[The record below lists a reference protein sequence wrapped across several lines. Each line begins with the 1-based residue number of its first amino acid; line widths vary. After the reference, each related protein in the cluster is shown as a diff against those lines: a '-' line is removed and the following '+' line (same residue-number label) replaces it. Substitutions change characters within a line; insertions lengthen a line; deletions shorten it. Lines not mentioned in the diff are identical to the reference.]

1 MEFVKNKKTQIDIMK
16 FILFSRI
23 GELIFT
29 TPVVALSNP
38 SIFPQVPYGID
49 VRALER
55 SDYFVVNVPD

>member
-1 MEFVKNKKTQIDIMK
+1 MDIMK